1 MLYYYKNSYGACTA
15 RSFPLI
21 LDGETE
27 ISKTEYDK
35 YIINENKKYE
45 TE

>member
-1 MLYYYKNSYGACTA
+1 MLYYYKNSYGVCTA

-27 ISKTEYDK
+27 ISKIEYDK
-35 YIINENKKYE
+35 YIINENKKHE